1 MKKLLSVLLA
11 VSMLLALCVP
21 AFAATEITTE
31 TAGDVIIKTSTKKDS
46 NSNGQID
53 PDDEDAAGF
62 KVTIPAD
69 TTIPWGQESTDVSY
83 MTEAHLMRNNYLQV
97 IVTGSGTMKTSDAV
111 YEIPYTLDGTTEF
124 TAENPW
130 VYDTVND
137 TGVVQTLNVLVDSDD
152 WNTAVVEEYQDT
164 LTYTVSVIAP

>member
-1 MKKLLSVLLA
+1 MKKVLSVLLA

-46 NSNGQID
+46 NGNGQID
-53 PDDEDAAGF
+53 PDDDDAEGF
-62 KVTIPAD
+62 LVTIPAD
-69 TTIPWGQESTDVSY
+69 TTIPWGQEDTDVSY
-83 MTEAHLMRNNYLQV
+83 KTEAHLMRGKFLKV
-97 IVTGSGTMKTSDAV
+97 VVTGSGTMKTSDAV
-111 YEIPYTLDGTTEF
+111 YEIPYTLDGKTEF

-137 TGVVQTLNVLVDSDD
+137 TGVVQALTVKVTSDS

-164 LTYTVSVIAP
+164 LTYTVSVVTA